1 MSRWTH
7 IVGAIHIDTWKACN
21 NIEKYIESKLKNAP
35 EITGSEGSAT
45 VFVNI
50 ENGYCMFCNGREFQT
65 RAIITIQGDLRDKDG
80 DITKEE
86 VEKFIA
92 YIKKLGWYIRIFVI
106 NIEDECSQDEC
117 FILKGENDY
126 E

>member
-65 RAIITIQGDLRDKDG
+65 RAIVTIQGDLRDKDG
-80 DITKEE
+80 DTTKEE
-86 VEKFIA
+86 VEKFID

-106 NIEDECSQDEC
+106 NIKDECSQDESY
-117 FILKGENDY
+117 ILKGENDY

>member
-80 DITKEE
+80 DTTKEE
-86 VEKFIA
+86 VEKFID

-106 NIEDECSQDEC
+106 NIKDECSQDESY
-117 FILKGENDY
+117 ILKGENDY